1 MRLETSDRIRFEGL
15 DAANPM
21 HREALTRLEA
31 RFTYEN
37 PVYWDARRYR
47 RPCRHIPRQ
56 IVLFEVLADGTV
68 AMPRGAGGDVRAALA
83 GLLPFDVVDRTV
95 LPPAPGL
102 VLRGQLRDYQQAAVD
117 AMVAAQEGVIQAP
130 TGSGKTVIAAALA
143 AHLQTPTLILV
154 HTSVL
159 LEQTADRIRQFLGV
173 EPGRIGGGVESWDT
187 VTVAMVQT
195 LLRRDLTAVR
205 DRFGL
210 VILDEAHHCPA
221 ETFKSVVQRFA
232 ARYRVG
238 LTATP
243 TRKDRLHPVLFDVVG
258 PIVHRVA
265 PKTLVASGS
274 IAPSEVVEVI
284 TAFRGAFRNNYGGLI
299 NRLVKDPRR
308 NALILDAVIAH
319 RGARA
324 LVLSERVRHCEALTQ
339 ALQARGISAELL
351 AGKMARDA
359 RDAVLGRFVEGETE
373 VLVSTP
379 AMVGE
384 GFDLPAIE
392 TVFLTV
398 PNGNVAK
405 TTQLLGRALR
415 PCAGKSAGRIV
426 DFVDAEVPLLVNQY
440 KRRARVYR
448 VFAA

>member
-1 MRLETSDRIRFEGL
+1 MRLVCSNRIRVEGL
-15 DAANPM
+15 GSEDPA
-21 HREALTRLEA
+21 HVGVREALES
-31 RFTYEN
+31 RFTYDN

-56 IVLFEVLADGTV
+56 IVLFEALADGAV
-68 AMPRGAGGDVRAALA
+68 AVPRGARADVVAALG
-83 GLLPFDVVDRTV
+83 GLACPVEDGTV
-95 LPPAPGL
+95 LPPAPEL
-102 VLRGQLRDYQQAAVD
+102 ALAGQLRDYQVEAVEAAV
-117 AMVAAQEGVIQAP
+117 AARDGVIQAP
-130 TGSGKTVIAAALA
+130 TGSGKTVIAVALA
-143 AHLQTPTLILV
+143 ARLRTPTLILV

-159 LEQTADRIRQFLGV
+159 LEQTAERVRQFLGV
-173 EPGRIGGGVESWDT
+173 EPGRVGGGVESWGV

-195 LLRRDLTAVR
+195 LLRRDLAELR

-221 ETFKSVVQRFA
+221 ETFKSVVQHFA
-232 ARYRVG
+232 ARYRIG

-258 PIVHRVA
+258 PIIHRVA
-265 PKTLVASGS
+265 PRTLVASGS
-274 IAPSEVVEVI
+274 IAPSQVIEVT
-284 TAFRGAFRNNYGGLI
+284 TAFKGVFRNNYGGLI
-299 NRLVKDPRR
+299 NRLVRDPGR
-308 NALILDAVIAH
+308 NALILDAVQAH
-319 RGARA
+319 RGSRA
-324 LVLSERVRHCEALTQ
+324 LVLSERVRHCEMLAEAL
-339 ALQARGISAELL
+339 AARGISAEVLT
-351 AGKMARDA
+351 GKMVRDA
-359 RDAVLGRFVEGETE
+359 REAVLARFSDGRTE

-405 TTQLLGRALR
+405 TTQVLGRALR
-415 PCAGKSAGRIV
+415 PHAGKVAGRIV
-426 DFVDAEVPLLVNQY
+426 DFVDAEVSLLANQY

-448 VFAA
+448 GFSA